1 MKFPTLQ
8 PAALC
13 RHLEAA
19 NWRRSASQEIAAC
32 GAMGLAAALR
42 ASICTA
48 AAAGPPNED
57 VTHMLAWALRS
68 QLQGMNSG
76 APWQTISSN

>member
-1 MKFPTLQ
+1 
-8 PAALC
+8 
-13 RHLEAA
+13 
-19 NWRRSASQEIAAC
+19 
-32 GAMGLAAALR
+32 MGLAAALR